1 MLTDKELSVLLKH
14 IDKQFED
21 KWQQIKNLELKVEE
35 LSNGKGEGP
44 KTNKGGSKRVQQTKE
59 DS

>member
-1 MLTDKELSVLLKH
+1 MLTDKELKVLLNH
-14 IDKQFED
+14 IDKHFEN

-44 KTNKGGSKRVQQTKE
+44 TTSKSRSKRVQQTEE